1 MLAWPLKKF
10 DERFIC
16 MADYYRVKH
25 QKEIR
30 SNFSSNLDIVIELPR
45 YHTDVYWDIGLGLPF
60 ESRYSAGSQEAGAS
74 MRERSEFRRKTAD

>member
-1 MLAWPLKKF
+1 LLAWPLKRF

-25 QKEIR
+25 QKEIKN
-30 SNFSSNLDIVIELPR
+30 NFNSNLDIVIDLPR

-60 ESRYSAGSQEAGAS
+60 ESRYAASQEA
-74 MRERSEFRRKTAD
+74 